1 MNGLLDVIDVLR
13 EMVYNDKKYYKHGF
27 SKHMMNRNVMKAN
40 L

>member
-13 EMVYNDKKYYKHGF
+13 KMTYNYKKYEKHGF
-27 SKHMMNRNVMKAN
+27 SKRTMNRNVTKAN